1 MEVEI
6 VIDFF
11 INMNNSIEIESLIED
26 LMMIL
31 ILSDKMILKIK
42 IGKFFIILIII
53 MKLR

>member
-6 VIDFF
+6 VIEFF
-11 INMNNSIEIESLIED
+11 INMDNRIEIESLIED

-31 ILSDKMILKIK
+31 ILSYKMILKIK